1 MAREDVLYQEWLD
14 ANQEELPEDIA
25 PEEDTGDGKFL
36 GTDAADI
43 GQGEYDFGQPPP
55 LDANG
60 MPIITP
66 EVTPAVTPVVTPAA
80 PVVTT
85 PTVAPKTQ
93 AQIDAELKKADE
105 FAKKQKASDAMVAT
119 FKQYGLE
126 SLAKYIGEEIM
137 ADVSPEALLIK
148 LYDQP
153 EYQARFPGMKSLQSK
168 NRTITEDAYI
178 KAENTI
184 KQTLSFFD
192 LPPGFY
198 DNREMMGKIIG
209 NEVSPKEVQDRAQAA
224 QDLGKSTNSDIRAQ
238 LKNFYGVGE
247 GAVTAYLLNADI
259 AGPLVLK
266 QARAAEISALGARSG
281 IGGLGVTESQE
292 LASNEIYMKMGFTDL
307 NAAIGKA
314 GQLAQNQRR
323 LSYLEKE
330 SYSDQEA
337 LKATVEGDQ
346 KALMASQ
353 QRALREM
360 ARFAG
365 SSGLTGGSLKES
377 SGL

>member
-1 MAREDVLYQEWLD
+1 MA
-14 ANQEELPEDIA
+14 
-25 PEEDTGDGKFL
+25 
-36 GTDAADI
+36 
-43 GQGEYDFGQPPP
+43 
-55 LDANG
+55 
-60 MPIITP
+60 TP
-66 EVTPAVTPVVTPAA
+66 SVTPAA
-80 PVVTT
+80 PTT
-85 PTVAPKTQ
+85 APKTQ
-93 AQIDAELKKADE
+93 AQIDSELKKADE
-105 FAKKQKASDAMVAT
+105 FAKKQKASDAMIAT

-126 SLAKYIGEEIM
+126 SLAKYIGDEIM
-137 ADVSPEALLIK
+137 ADVSAEALLIK

-153 EYQARFPGMKSLQSK
+153 EYQARFPGMKALQAK

-178 KAENTI
+178 KLENSI

-198 DNREMMGKIIG
+198 DNRDMMGKIIG

-238 LKNFYGVGE
+238 LKNFYGLGE
-247 GAVTAYLLNADI
+247 GAITAYLLNADI

-266 QARAAEISALGARSG
+266 QARAAEIAALGARSG
-281 IGGLGVTESQE
+281 MSGFGTTESEE
-292 LASNEIYMKMGFTDL
+292 LAANDIYKNMGFNDL
-307 NAAIGKA
+307 SSAIGKA

-323 LSYLEKE
+323 LSYLENQ

-337 LKATVEGDQ
+337 LKASVEGDQ

-360 ARFAG
+360 ARFGG
-365 SSGLTGGSLKES
+365 SSGLSSGSLKES

>member
-1 MAREDVLYQEWLD
+1 MARPGIAYQAWLD
-14 ANQEELPEDIA
+14 ANREDLPEDIM

-36 GTDAADI
+36 GTEAADI
-43 GQGEYDFGQPPP
+43 GQGEYDFGQPPV

-60 MPIITP
+60 MPVVTP
-66 EVTPAVTPVVTPAA
+66 EVTPAVTPTVTPAA

-105 FAKKQKASDAMVAT
+105 FAKKQKASDAMVAV
-119 FKQYGLE
+119 FKSYGIE
-126 SLAKYIGEEIM
+126 SLAKFIGDEIM

-153 EYQARFPGMKSLQSK
+153 EYQARFPGMKALQAK

-224 QDLGKSTNSDIRAQ
+224 QDLAKSTNSDIRAQ
-238 LKNFYGVGE
+238 LKNFYGLGE
-247 GAVTAYLLNADI
+247 GAITAYLLNADI

-266 QARAAEISALGARSG
+266 QARSAEIAALGARSG
-281 IGGLGVTESQE
+281 MAGFGTTESEE
-292 LASNEIYMKMGFTDL
+292 LAANDIYKNMGFNDL
-307 NAAIGKA
+307 SSAMGKA

-323 LSYLEKE
+323 LSYIENQ

-337 LKATVEGDQ
+337 LKASVEGDQ

-365 SSGLTGGSLKES
+365 SSGLTSGSLKES

>member
-1 MAREDVLYQEWLD
+1 MAIEDVAYQAWLD
-14 ANQEELPEDIA
+14 ANRDDLPEDVA

-36 GTDAADI
+36 GTDVADI
-43 GQGEYDFGQPPP
+43 GQGEYDFGQPPV

-60 MPIITP
+60 MPVVIP
-66 EVTPAVTPVVTPAA
+66 PVAPVVTPVVTPAA
-80 PVVTT
+80 PAA

-105 FAKKQKASDAMVAT
+105 FAKRQKASDAMIAT

-126 SLAKYIGEEIM
+126 SLAKYIGDEIM

-153 EYQARFPGMKSLQSK
+153 EYQARFPGMKSLQAK

-281 IGGLGVTESQE
+281 IGGLGTTESEE
-292 LASNEIYMKMGFTDL
+292 LANNEIYKKMGFTDL
-307 NAAIGKA
+307 TSAIDKA

-323 LSYLEKE
+323 LSYLENQ

-360 ARFAG
+360 ARFGG
-365 SSGLTGGSLKES
+365 SSGLSSGSLKES